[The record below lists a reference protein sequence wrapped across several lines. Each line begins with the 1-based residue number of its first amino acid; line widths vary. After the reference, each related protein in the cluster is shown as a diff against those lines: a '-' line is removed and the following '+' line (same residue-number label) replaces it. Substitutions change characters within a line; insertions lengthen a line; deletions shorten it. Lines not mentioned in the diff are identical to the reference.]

1 MIREKHR
8 YLLVEYNNEMPQD
21 KTAFSKALH
30 REIMSCFGQLH
41 YFKGSFRI
49 MEFPS
54 GNFFII
60 RSSLNEYENLIRA
73 FALIKKLGGD
83 DAAFYTLRS
92 SGTIK
97 ALKQYLG
104 KMQKD
109 AEGAE

>member
-8 YLLVEYNNEMPQD
+8 YLLVEYNSEMPQD
-21 KTAFSKALH
+21 KAAFSKALH

-49 MEFPS
+49 MEFPGS
-54 GNFFII
+54 NFFII

-73 FALIKKLGGD
+73 LALIKKLEGN

-97 ALKQYLG
+97 ALKQYLD
-104 KMQKD
+104 KMQND
-109 AEGAE
+109 VEGAE

>member
-21 KTAFSKALH
+21 TAAFSKALH
-30 REIMSCFGQLH
+30 KEIMSCFGQLH
-41 YFKGSFRI
+41 YFKGGFRI
-49 MEFPS
+49 MEFPRGS
-54 GNFFII
+54 FFII
-60 RSSLNEYENLIRA
+60 RSSLNEYESLIRA
-73 FALIKKLGGD
+73 FALIKKLGNE

-104 KMQKD
+104 KMQNGSDSNK
-109 AEGAE
+109 